1 MEEANDLRLPCRSH
15 DKVANLEF
23 VNPLRATRGGHQ
35 GGCRMARRRIK
46 RWRRR
51 RWRRRWRR
59 RRWRW
64 GGKGRPRRA
73 HDLTFVTIVRIIP
86 TPQESTRVA
95 DARGAAHHASFFFDC
110 AHSRHPWKGVV
121 VEGAAIARGEAGAPH
136 RVLMQ
141 RVEACRG
148 GRGVHHEESDE
159 RRRHGAQGVARHRGG
174 GVQARNNEESRATH
188 VPVAEFWIAG
198 AGAFPPF
205 REHFYTPMT
214 KFKSKTLKRP
224 AESDYFSASFQKS
237 KKRSCG

>member
-1 MEEANDLRLPCRSH
+1 MASI
-15 DKVANLEF
+15 
-23 VNPLRATRGGHQ
+23 
-35 GGCRMARRRIK
+35 GCII
-46 RWRRR
+46 WGRR

-73 HDLTFVTIVRIIP
+73 HDLTFVTIIRVIP
-86 TPQESTRVA
+86 TPQDSTRVS
-95 DARGAAHHASFFFDC
+95 DARGVANKASFSLDWLR
-110 AHSRHPWKGVV
+110 AHSRHPLKGAVV
-121 VEGAAIARGEAGAPH
+121 VFVAHARGEAGAPH

-188 VPVAEFWIAG
+188 NVAG
-198 AGAFPPF
+198 ACAFAPF
-205 REHFYTPMT
+205 FRASYTPMT
-214 KFKSKTLKRP
+214 NSRVKHRKEP
-224 AESDYFSASFQKS
+224 AESDC
-237 KKRSCG
+237 CG